1 MEVRSPEGVVRTG
14 ELVGRI
20 VFGPTCDSVDRL
32 PGDVMLPA
40 DMAEGDF
47 VLFYGMGAY
56 STVTVT
62 RFNGFGQI
70 DIETVCSLSH

>member
-1 MEVRSPEGVVRTG
+1 MRSPDGIIRDG
-14 ELVGRI
+14 APVGRI

-47 VLFYGMGAY
+47 VIFRGMGAY
-56 STVTVT
+56 STVTAT
-62 RFNGFGQI
+62 RFNGFGAI
-70 DIETVCSLSH
+70 GLETVCSLAA

>member
-1 MEVRSPEGVVRTG
+1 VRSPDGVVRTG
-14 ELVGRI
+14 ELIARI

-40 DMAEGDF
+40 DMVEGDF
-47 VLFYGMGAY
+47 VVFNGMGAY
-56 STVTVT
+56 STVTAT

-70 DIETVCSLSH
+70 GVETVCSLVR